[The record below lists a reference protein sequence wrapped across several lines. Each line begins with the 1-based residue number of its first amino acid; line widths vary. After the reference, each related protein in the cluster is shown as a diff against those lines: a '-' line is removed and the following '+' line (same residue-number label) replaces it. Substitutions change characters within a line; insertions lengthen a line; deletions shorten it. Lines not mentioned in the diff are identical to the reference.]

1 MNLPRLYKQTKTG
14 ATQICD
20 ISYSGDQFH
29 VTFGQLDGKLQTK
42 STTCVSTNVGR
53 SNERSPTQQ
62 AEFEASAKH
71 TLKAKS
77 GYSTSLDAPSTV
89 QLPQKVK
96 TYVGNENKII
106 FPAYSTP
113 KLNGINGTYW
123 LLPDGT
129 LKLTS
134 RGGLEYPPIPHLED
148 GVRYLMSM
156 FSTDCLNGELY
167 IHGEHLQ
174 DITSAVKKPNAL
186 SSSLAFHV
194 FDMPNLGVPYYERAV
209 WLGVMNRV
217 PQPGADPYHTSY
229 YANKY
234 VTTVQP
240 VCVASYEDIETHYN
254 QCMAQ
259 GFEGTVISN
268 SNAMYKFNE
277 RSTSVYKYKK
287 AIDAEFQVIAY
298 EFDKNKH
305 VVYTCKTLKG
315 NQFKVKRKGTN
326 AERTLDAQQASD
338 NLDKWLTIEFE
349 VYSKDEVP
357 LKGVGLYFRDCN
369 ELGEPNE

>member
-29 VTFGQLDGKLQTK
+29 VTFGQLDGKLQIK

-71 TLKAKS
+71 TSKIKS
-77 GYSTSLDAPSTV
+77 GYSESQEIQSSV

-96 TYVGNENKII
+96 VYVGNEDKIK
-106 FPAYSTP
+106 FPAYSTF
-113 KLNGINGTYW
+113 KANGVNATYW
-123 LLPDGT
+123 LLPDGS

-134 RGGLEYPPIPHLED
+134 RGGNEYPPIPHLEPIVKQAMENL
-148 GVRYLMSM
+148 G
-156 FSTDCLNGELY
+156 TDCFNGELY

-174 DITSAVKKPNAL
+174 DITSAVKKPKEL
-186 SSSLAFHV
+186 SKKLMFVV
-194 FDMPNLGVPYYERAV
+194 FELPNVVCTYKDKINLIKKVADFTGNPYNPYYTDQH
-209 WLGVMNRV
+209 L
-217 PQPGADPYHTSY
+217 SY
-229 YANKY
+229 FGCKEVN
-234 VTTVQP
+234 
-240 VCVASYEDIETHYN
+240 SHEDIDDHYN
-254 QCMAQ
+254 SAISASC
-259 GFEGTVISN
+259 EGTVIYN
-268 SNAMYKFNE
+268 ADAMYKFNE
-277 RSTSVYKYKK
+277 RSSSVYKYKK

-305 VVYTCKTLKG
+305 VVYTCKTLKCK
-315 NQFKVKRKGTN
+315 QFKVKRKGTN

-338 NLDKWLTIEFE
+338 NLDKWLTVEFE
-349 VYSKDEVP
+349 MYSKDGVP
-357 LKGVGLYFRDCN
+357 LKPVGLNFRSCN
-369 ELGEPNE
+369 DLGEPNE